1 MVSEADDGAIPESF
15 VEQVK
20 NALEHLYDLSHLQR
34 HPLAR
39 EAGGA
44 PNDEAG
50 GLRLRREL
58 MQAVERLA
66 AQAQPGQPGHAAQPR
81 LANLLRLHYLEGL
94 TVQDT
99 ALELDLSQ
107 RQAFRDL
114 RRAEENLAA
123 LLWPRLS
130 AREGPPDPGQ
140 PESTLQTEAGRLEA
154 RPRRVDV
161 GALVRSSLEAVAR
174 LAEQREVRIEASL
187 PEGASV
193 VWVDPALARQVLVS
207 GLSHMIQGAGGADI
221 ALALESSESGPRL
234 KIRYRS
240 RVAKPGVP
248 PAGVNAEHLARR
260 LSWTLAEAEDE
271 AGPYLAVGMGAS
283 RTNLLVI
290 DDNQGLRDLLER
302 YLSGQPCR
310 LIGVGSASEGLR
322 LAQELGPAAIILD
335 IMMPHMDGWEV
346 LQRLRNYPQT
356 AAIPVIICSA
366 LNDPELAY
374 SLGAAVCLG
383 KPVKQ
388 EDFLA
393 AVREV
398 GVV

>member
-1 MVSEADDGAIPESF
+1 V
-15 VEQVK
+15 
-20 NALEHLYDLSHLQR
+20 
-34 HPLAR
+34 
-39 EAGGA
+39 
-44 PNDEAG
+44 
-50 GLRLRREL
+50 
-58 MQAVERLA
+58 QAVDQLA
-66 AQAQPGQPGHAAQPR
+66 AQAQPGQPRYAGQAR

-130 AREGPPDPGQ
+130 ARAGGPQQGQ
-140 PESTLQTEAGRLEA
+140 PESTLQTEAGRVEA
-154 RPRRVDV
+154 NPQPVDV
-161 GALVRSSLEAVAR
+161 IALVRNSLEAVAR
-174 LAEQREVRIEASL
+174 LAEQRGVRIEASL
-187 PEGASV
+187 PEGACV
-193 VWVDPALARQVLVS
+193 VRVDPVLARQVLVS
-207 GLSHMIQGAGGADI
+207 GLSQVIQGAGGAAI
-221 ALALESSESGPRL
+221 ALALESSESEPRL
-234 KIRYRS
+234 TLRYRG
-240 RVAKPGVP
+240 RAAKPGAP
-248 PAGVNAEHLARR
+248 PAGTNAEQLARR

-271 AGPYLAVGMGAS
+271 EGPYLAVGMGAS
-283 RTNLLVI
+283 RTSLLVI

-302 YLSGQPCR
+302 YLSGLPCR
-310 LIGVGSASEGLR
+310 LIGVGSATEGLR
-322 LAQELGPAAIILD
+322 LAQELGPAAIVLD
-335 IMMPHMDGWEV
+335 IMMPQMDGWEV
-346 LQRLRNYPQT
+346 LQRLRTYPQT

-374 SLGAAVCLG
+374 SLGAAVCLS

-393 AVREV
+393 AVRKV